1 MGDRTPPLVL
11 EETSSVE
18 MLASR
23 GFLSQIVSFQS
34 SGNASSSA
42 IILDTNGLRTQSP
55 RA

>member
-11 EETSSVE
+11 EETSVE

-34 SGNASSSA
+34 SDNASSSA